1 MITFYN
7 QDETPETPEPET
19 PEKEKEEGAD
29 SGEETIP
36 EE

>member
-1 MITFYN
+1 MITPYN
-7 QDETPETPEPET
+7 EDTPETPEPET

>member
-19 PEKEKEEGAD
+19 PEKEKEEGAG

>member
-1 MITFYN
+1 M
-7 QDETPETPEPET
+7 DEEKDLNTPEPET

>member
-1 MITFYN
+1 MFYN
-7 QDETPETPEPET
+7 QDEDPKVPEEET